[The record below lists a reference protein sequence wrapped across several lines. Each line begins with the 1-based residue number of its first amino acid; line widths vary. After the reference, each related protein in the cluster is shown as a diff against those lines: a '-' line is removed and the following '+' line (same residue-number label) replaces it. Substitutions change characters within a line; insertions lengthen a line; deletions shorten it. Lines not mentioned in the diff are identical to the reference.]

1 MPSARL
7 GLIVGKRAVAKAH
20 ERNRLKRVA
29 REAFRLKRSE
39 LPALDIVL
47 QVLGPIDSRTLR
59 SKLEDMLNLIEEKLV

>member
-7 GLIVGKRAVAKAH
+7 GLIIGKRAVAKAH

-47 QVLGPIDSRTLR
+47 QVRGPIDSCTVR

>member
-47 QVLGPIDSRTLR
+47 QVRGPIDSCTLR

>member
-7 GLIVGKRAVAKAH
+7 GLIIGKRAVAKAH

-29 REAFRLKRSE
+29 REAFRLKRSQ

-47 QVLGPIDSRTLR
+47 QVRGPIDSCTLR

>member
-47 QVLGPIDSRTLR
+47 QVRGPIDSRTLR

>member
-7 GLIVGKRAVAKAH
+7 GLIIGKRAVAKAH

-47 QVLGPIDSRTLR
+47 QVRGPIDSCTLR
-59 SKLEDMLNLIEEKLV
+59 SKLEDMLNSIEEKLV

>member
-7 GLIVGKRAVAKAH
+7 GLIIGKRAVAKAH

-47 QVLGPIDSRTLR
+47 QVRGPIDSCTLR

>member
-7 GLIVGKRAVAKAH
+7 GLIIGKRAVAKAH
-20 ERNRLKRVA
+20 QRNRLKRVA

-47 QVLGPIDSRTLR
+47 QVRGPIDSCTLR

>member
-47 QVLGPIDSRTLR
+47 QVLGPIDARTLR
-59 SKLEDMLNLIEEKLV
+59 SKLEDMLNLIKEKLV

>member
-20 ERNRLKRVA
+20 QRNRLKRVA

-47 QVLGPIDSRTLR
+47 QVRGPIDSRTLR

>member
-7 GLIVGKRAVAKAH
+7 GLIVGKRAIAKAH

-29 REAFRLKRSE
+29 REVFRLKRSE

-47 QVLGPIDSRTLR
+47 QVRGPIDSRALR
-59 SKLEDMLNLIEEKLV
+59 SKLEDMLNVIEEKLV

>member
-47 QVLGPIDSRTLR
+47 QVRGPIDSRALR
-59 SKLEDMLNLIEEKLV
+59 SKLEDMLNLIEEKLA

>member
-7 GLIVGKRAVAKAH
+7 GLIIGKRAVAKAH

>member
-20 ERNRLKRVA
+20 DRNRLKRVA

-47 QVLGPIDSRTLR
+47 QVRGPIDSRALR
-59 SKLEDMLNLIEEKLV
+59 SKLEDMLNLIEEKLA

>member
-7 GLIVGKRAVAKAH
+7 GLIIGKRAVAKAH

-47 QVLGPIDSRTLR
+47 QVQGPIDSCTLR